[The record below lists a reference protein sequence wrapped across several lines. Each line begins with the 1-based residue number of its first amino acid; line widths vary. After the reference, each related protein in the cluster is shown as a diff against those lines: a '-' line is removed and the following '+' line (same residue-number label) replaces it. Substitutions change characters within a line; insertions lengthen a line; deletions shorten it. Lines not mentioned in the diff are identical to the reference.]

1 MFKNQHQKRFQ
12 KEKEEWFNFISVHLS
27 QFINLISK
35 DRNTKQ
41 IKYSIDNYKSLC
53 LIVYFKRN
61 DIKFIVEK
69 WEFNIIEKPEPN
81 QNLNFYFNKIKINKK
96 LLTLQRSIILLLK
109 ILPLYSLFNQKN
121 FEFEFEVD
129 ITHNEVNQILSNKIT
144 VIKLDQISDNF
155 ATFDIKISYISQS
168 DIFSIEDELK
178 MKSVKKQIE
187 IRQNWFVASK
197 VNSENNRKM
206 SLSNSDTETA
216 NNFNTSFNNKSL
228 NNISLINDY
237 SNMLIERNEVNNI
250 NKKYNEMIN
259 NTFSYEQE
267 EANSDD
273 DSIDEILIE
282 SSFDNKYKNED
293 INRMLTNYDENM
305 ENDISSISHQLFKIQ
320 QKSSQMKI
328 NSIQLYSKVK

>member
-1 MFKNQHQKRFQ
+1 MFKNQHQKRFL
-12 KEKEEWFNFISVHLS
+12 KEKEEWYKFITVHLS

-41 IKYSIDNYKSLC
+41 IKYTIDNYKSLC
-53 LIVYFKRN
+53 LNVYFKRN

-69 WEFNIIEKPEPN
+69 WEFNIIEKSEPN
-81 QNLNFYFNKIKINKK
+81 QNLNFYFNQIKINKK

-109 ILPLYSLFNQKN
+109 ILPVYSLFNQKN

-129 ITHNEVNQILSNKIT
+129 ITHNEVNEILSNKIT

-197 VNSENNRKM
+197 LSPENNRKM
-206 SLSNSDTETA
+206 SLSNSDSETA
-216 NNFNTSFNNKSL
+216 NSFNTSFNNKSL
-228 NNISLINDY
+228 NNISLINEY
-237 SNMLIERNEVNNI
+237 NNMLIERNEVSKI
-250 NKKYNEMIN
+250 NKKYNDMN
-259 NTFSYEQE
+259 NNDFSNEQE
-267 EANSDD
+267 HNSDG
-273 DSIDEILIE
+273 DSIDDILLD
-282 SSFDNKYKNED
+282 SSFDNKYRNED
-293 INRMLTNYDENM
+293 INRMLTHYDDNM
-305 ENDISSISHQLFKIQ
+305 TNDISSISHQLFKIQ
-320 QKSSQMKI
+320 QKSAPMKI